1 MSFHKGMRIL
11 RNYGMAA
18 FLKRFFLF
26 LFQNIFVFKTY
37 YLCRRALN
45 NFVKTELKLKGSN
58 SVLVIIHV
66 PSEVD
71 KLLQDGFDF
80 GPYQDIQDIKKLLTN
95 GAILF
100 CIFFGKKWAHTS
112 WASINSGSNID
123 PFFEQLRHEDEVCIG
138 TCSTNPEYR
147 GLGLYPY
154 ALSKICEFF
163 KTKGIS
169 TAVISTAKN
178 NVASIAGISKA
189 GFSVHSEGY
198 NLNILGFQIWRERQ
212 TSK

>member
-11 RNYGMAA
+11 RNYGMVA

-37 YLCRRALN
+37 YLFRRALN

-147 GLGLYPY
+147 GQACIRMRSLKYVNF
-154 ALSKICEFF
+154 SKQKEF
-163 KTKGIS
+163 
-169 TAVISTAKN
+169 
-178 NVASIAGISKA
+178 
-189 GFSVHSEGY
+189 
-198 NLNILGFQIWRERQ
+198 LLRL
-212 TSK
+212 

>member
-1 MSFHKGMRIL
+1 MLFQKGIRVLRI
-11 RNYGMAA
+11 YGMVT
-18 FLKRFFLF
+18 FIKRFFLF
-26 LFQNIFVFKTY
+26 LSQNIFVFKAY
-37 YLCRRALN
+37 YLCRKSLN
-45 NFVKTELKLKGSN
+45 NSLKPDLILKGSDP
-58 SVLVIIHV
+58 VLFIIHS

-100 CIFFGKKWAHTS
+100 CIFFGKKWAHTK
-112 WASINSGSNID
+112 WASINSGLNID
-123 PFFEQLRHEDEVCIG
+123 PFFEQLRHQDEVCIG

-189 GFSVHSEGY
+189 GFSFHSEGY

>member
-45 NFVKTELKLKGSN
+45 NFVKTELKLRALIPCWLLYTFRLKWISFFRM
-58 SVLVIIHV
+58 VLILAH
-66 PSEVD
+66 
-71 KLLQDGFDF
+71 
-80 GPYQDIQDIKKLLTN
+80 IKIFKILKNYLLTV
-95 GAILF
+95 LYYF
-100 CIFFGKKWAHTS
+100 VFFRQKWAHTS

-163 KTKGIS
+163 KQKE
-169 TAVISTAKN
+169 
-178 NVASIAGISKA
+178 
-189 GFSVHSEGY
+189 F
-198 NLNILGFQIWRERQ
+198 LLRL
-212 TSK
+212 